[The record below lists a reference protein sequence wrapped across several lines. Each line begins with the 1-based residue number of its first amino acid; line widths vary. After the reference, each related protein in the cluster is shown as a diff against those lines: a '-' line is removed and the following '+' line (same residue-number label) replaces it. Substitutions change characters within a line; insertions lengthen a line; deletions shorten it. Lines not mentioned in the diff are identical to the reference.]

1 GSFTPPCATC
11 VSTSESHCARGL
23 HVSVGVHSHLSSMDS
38 DMVEIAPPAFAWCSK
53 TLEIHKGFSGDE
65 CSPALK
71 RGGCDT
77 LSEGVSVKYKSNL
90 GFDDQPAAK
99 QSLHRL
105 WVAIFKRRS
114 GNLSSYAL
122 IQFAIYFLHSH
133 SSYHGSTAA
142 PKTMRTV
149 VAQAAIFL
157 LWRQRNNVL
166 HNQQSIKV
174 ISLFRV
180 INQKC
185 VTGF

>member
-1 GSFTPPCATC
+1 
-11 VSTSESHCARGL
+11 
-23 HVSVGVHSHLSSMDS
+23 MDS

-65 CSPALK
+65 CSSALK
-71 RGGCDT
+71 REVWKLILLRLDPVCNLFSSWPQL
-77 LSEGVSVKYKSNL
+77 LSWL
-90 GFDDQPAAK
+90 RQ
-99 QSLHRL
+99 
-105 WVAIFKRRS
+105 
-114 GNLSSYAL
+114 
-122 IQFAIYFLHSH
+122 
-133 SSYHGSTAA
+133 GSAAA

-166 HNQQSIKV
+166 YNQQSIKV

-185 VTGF
+185 VTGFLFSFSVESTALFCTGFLFFLYFYHGVQLD

>member
-1 GSFTPPCATC
+1 
-11 VSTSESHCARGL
+11 
-23 HVSVGVHSHLSSMDS
+23 MDS

-65 CSPALK
+65 CSSALK
-71 RGGCDT
+71 REVWKLILLRLDLVCNLFSSWPQL
-77 LSEGVSVKYKSNL
+77 LSWL
-90 GFDDQPAAK
+90 RQ
-99 QSLHRL
+99 
-105 WVAIFKRRS
+105 
-114 GNLSSYAL
+114 
-122 IQFAIYFLHSH
+122 
-133 SSYHGSTAA
+133 GSAAA

-166 HNQQSIKV
+166 YNQQSIKV

-185 VTGF
+185 VTGFLFFFLLRVLLCFVLASCFFFIFAMEFS